1 MIPTGPTRLT
11 TALAIVV
18 AFLKVYFTGNEFTEL
33 HRVLRPRHAG
43 FSACVAAA
51 SGATAAPYVL

>member
-1 MIPTGPTRLT
+1 LT

-18 AFLKVYFTGNEFTEL
+18 AFLKVYFTGNEFTQL
-33 HRVLRPRHAG
+33 HRVPRPRRAS
-43 FSACVAAA
+43 FSAWVAAA